1 MEETLDERRR
11 MDTGSHDVKAAK
23 HEHPLI
29 VTGVILAVLL
39 ATLLALPFVAHVMHG
54 QAKPISLTP
63 GNGVTPTSPAQARV
77 RDF

>member
-23 HEHPLI
+23 PLI